1 MFCINV
7 QSEFDKFKFIRN
19 RNFEVVGDN
28 KMEIIAYEMRFQK
41 DIIEQSNISCV
52 SFEEKYF
59 STYMHIYNE
68 CFMKCERRLI
78 LNHIIS

>member
-1 MFCINV
+1 
-7 QSEFDKFKFIRN
+7 
-19 RNFEVVGDN
+19 
-28 KMEIIAYEMRFQK
+28 MEIIAYEMRYQK

-68 CFMKCERRLI
+68 CFYEM
-78 LNHIIS
+78 

>member
-1 MFCINV
+1 MPVFNLGKV
-7 QSEFDKFKFIRN
+7 EHRWL
-19 RNFEVVGDN
+19 FEVVGDN
-28 KMEIIAYEMRFQK
+28 KMEIIAYEMRLQK

-68 CFMKCERRLI
+68 CFYEMR
-78 LNHIIS
+78 